1 MNTIKIIS
9 GKYEGATAELIG
21 TDIDVYGS
29 SVLTIVCDEGKD
41 YFYRMLTDPENVP
54 FCEGTVYIVTIGEK
68 RVALNESEIE
78 FVMAPAPPGMIV
90 PYPQFCPT
98 ASIAF
103 TIIGKI
109 MQRCP
114 SDLYLGFR
122 MTFPCGGQYQ
132 CLSLFTDFYQK
143 HVCDFNLHSGNLHIH
158 SPVEASDCS
167 GIERWP
173 EPRNYLLAFLSQ
185 EHGLDRVVNDTLA
198 AMGIKNPE
206 ASNLY
211 RGCTALTLGSLLSRF
226 MFDREQ
232 IGVENGWA
240 NGENEHAKWLE
251 LAPEDCVTKPYADSL
266 AANIWHLQCGDNTV
280 MLDDELAYLLG
291 TDEVVDLC
299 SAIQKNGGSCFL
311 ACNRLEAH
319 LRGA

>member
-1 MNTIKIIS
+1 
-9 GKYEGATAELIG
+9 
-21 TDIDVYGS
+21 
-29 SVLTIVCDEGKD
+29 
-41 YFYRMLTDPENVP
+41 
-54 FCEGTVYIVTIGEK
+54 
-68 RVALNESEIE
+68 
-78 FVMAPAPPGMIV
+78 MIV

-114 SDLYLGFR
+114 SDLFLGFR

-143 HVCDFNLHSGNLHIH
+143 HVCDFNLRSGNLHIH
-158 SPVEASDCS
+158 SSIETSDYS
-167 GIERWP
+167 GIEHWP
-173 EPRNYLLAFLSQ
+173 EPKNYLLGFLSQ

-206 ASNLY
+206 APNLY
-211 RGCTALTLGSLLSRF
+211 RGGTALTLGSLLARF
-226 MFDREQ
+226 MFDQEQ

-240 NGENEHAKWLE
+240 NGENEHAKWLD
-251 LAPEDCVTKPYADSL
+251 LAPEDCICKPYADSL
-266 AANIWHLQCGDNTV
+266 AAKIWYLQYGDNAV
-280 MLDDELAYLLG
+280 MLDDELAYLMG

-299 SAIQKNGGSCFL
+299 AEIHKNEGSCFL
-311 ACNRLEAH
+311 ACNQIEAH